1 MKYWLPI
8 LNHGLHLI
16 MKLKIYK
23 RKSMTNSDLQQL
35 SSDFFQNSL
44 DSSPTSAIMRGHK
57 QYFDQIE
64 ELNEETFE
72 KETKAVNDFISRLES
87 IDSESLSSREK
98 VTHGMLEFAL
108 SSNKDSLMD
117 RSWEFGA
124 GVSGF
129 TGFLID
135 YNQQMFVPDSES
147 ADMLLKRLELYKR
160 LFTQIADVQMIG
172 LKNNRVA
179 TERNLLR
186 TIDQLENYL
195 GSSLDE
201 DPLLLVNFSP
211 EISDSFIYDWKENA
225 KKIIDSNI
233 RPTVLAYLEQ
243 LKSDHIPKGRPDE
256 HSGIMWIDGGEET
269 YLRALRKYTGHKNI
283 TVKEVHEVGLS
294 EIERLKKEFFEI
306 GENVFPGVSTPEEVL
321 QKMQTEPSM
330 RYESKEQMLQLAVE
344 TIERAYKPLDQWF
357 TVFPKSSCKVLPVPA
372 ESEQHAPPA
381 YYYPPLPD
389 GSRDGTYFLNTY
401 KAETKSI
408 FEAESVAFHEAI
420 PGHHLDRTIA
430 VELQDVPE
438 FQKYVASTAF
448 VEGWGLYSEQLA
460 NEMGLYSN
468 NVQQLG
474 RLGNDAWRAC
484 RLVLDTGMHGMGWS
498 RNEAIEFF
506 RENSPIEEIN
516 AEIETDRYIAWP
528 GQACSYKIGQLK
540 IEELRRKAENE
551 LGDKFDIRYF
561 HDEVLCD
568 GGITLPILENKIK
581 DFIQRHSV

>member
-1 MKYWLPI
+1 MR
-8 LNHGLHLI
+8 N
-16 MKLKIYK
+16 
-23 RKSMTNSDLQQL
+23 NELQQL

-44 DSSPTSAIMRGHK
+44 DSSPTSAIMRGRK

-64 ELNEETFE
+64 ELNDETFE

-87 IDSESLSSREK
+87 IDTESLSNREK

-108 SSNKDSLMD
+108 NSNKDSLLD

-147 ADMLLKRLELYKR
+147 ADMLLKRLELYER
-160 LFTQIADVQMIG
+160 LYTQIAEVQKTG

-195 GSSLDE
+195 GSSLEE
-201 DPLLLVNFSP
+201 DPLLLINFSP
-211 EISDSFIYDWKENA
+211 EISDSFISDWKEKA

-233 RPTVLAYLEQ
+233 RPTVLTYLEQ
-243 LKSDHIPKGRPDE
+243 LKLDHIPKGRSDE
-256 HSGIMWIDGGEET
+256 QSGIMWIDGGEET

-283 TVKEVHEVGLS
+283 TVKEVHEVGFS
-294 EIERLKKEFFEI
+294 EIERLKEEFFEI

-330 RYESKEQMLQLAVE
+330 RYESKEQMLQLAVD

-357 TVFPKSSCKVLPVPA
+357 TVFPKSPCKVLPVPA

-468 NVQQLG
+468 DVQQLG

-498 RNEAIEFF
+498 RDKAVEFF
-506 RENSPIEEIN
+506 RANSPIEEIN
-516 AEIETDRYIAWP
+516 SEIETDRYIAWP
-528 GQACSYKIGQLK
+528 GQACSYKMGQLK

>member
-1 MKYWLPI
+1 
-8 LNHGLHLI
+8 
-16 MKLKIYK
+16 
-23 RKSMTNSDLQQL
+23 MTNSDLQQL

-87 IDSESLSSREK
+87 IDTESLSNREK

-160 LFTQIADVQMIG
+160 LYTQIAEVQMIG

-195 GSSLDE
+195 GSSLEE

-211 EISDSFIYDWKENA
+211 EISESFISDWKEKA
-225 KKIIDSNI
+225 KKIIDLNI

-330 RYESKEQMLQLAVE
+330 RYESKEQMLQLAVD

-357 TVFPKSSCKVLPVPA
+357 TVFPKSPCKVLPVPA

-430 VELQDVPE
+430 VELQDVPD

-468 NVQQLG
+468 DVQQLG

-498 RNEAIEFF
+498 RDKAIEFF
-506 RENSPIEEIN
+506 RANSPIEEIN
-516 AEIETDRYIAWP
+516 SEIETDRYIAWP
-528 GQACSYKIGQLK
+528 GQACSYKMGQLK

-551 LGDKFDIRYF
+551 LGDKFDIKYF

-568 GGITLPILENKIK
+568 GGITLPILENKIEN
-581 DFIQRHSV
+581 FINKYKN

>member
-1 MKYWLPI
+1 
-8 LNHGLHLI
+8 
-16 MKLKIYK
+16 
-23 RKSMTNSDLQQL
+23 MTNSELQQL

-72 KETKAVNDFISRLES
+72 KETKAVNDFILRLER
-87 IDSESLSSREK
+87 INSESLSNREK

-108 SSNKDSLMD
+108 SSNKDSLLD

-160 LFTQIADVQMIG
+160 LYTQIAEVQKIG

-195 GSSLDE
+195 GSSLEE
-201 DPLLLVNFSP
+201 DPLLLINFSP
-211 EISDSFIYDWKENA
+211 EISETFISDWKEKA

-243 LKSDHIPKGRPDE
+243 LKSDHIPKGRSDE
-256 HSGIMWIDGGEET
+256 HSGIMWIDGGKET

-283 TVKEVHEVGLS
+283 TVEEVHEVGLS

-306 GENVFPGVSTPEEVL
+306 GENVFPGVNTPEEVL

-330 RYESKEQMLQLAVE
+330 RYESKEQMLQLAVD

-357 TVFPKSSCKVLPVPA
+357 TVFPKSPCKVLPVPA

-468 NVQQLG
+468 DVQQLG

-498 RNEAIEFF
+498 RDKAIQFF
-506 RENSPIEEIN
+506 RANSPIEEIN
-516 AEIETDRYIAWP
+516 SEIETDRYIAWP
-528 GQACSYKIGQLK
+528 GQACSYKMGQLK
-540 IEELRRKAENE
+540 IEKLRRKAENE

-568 GGITLPILENKIK
+568 GGITLPILENKIGT
-581 DFIQRHSV
+581 FIAKHKS

>member
-1 MKYWLPI
+1 
-8 LNHGLHLI
+8 
-16 MKLKIYK
+16 
-23 RKSMTNSDLQQL
+23 MTNSDLQQL

-72 KETKAVNDFISRLES
+72 KETKEVNDFISRLES
-87 IDSESLSSREK
+87 IDPEPLSNREK

-124 GVSGF
+124 GVAGF

-195 GSSLDE
+195 SSSLEE
-201 DPLLLVNFSP
+201 DPLLLINFSP
-211 EISDSFIYDWKENA
+211 EISDSFISDWKEKA

-330 RYESKEQMLQLAVE
+330 RYESKEQMLQLAVD

-357 TVFPKSSCKVLPVPA
+357 TVFPKSPCKVLPVPA

-468 NVQQLG
+468 DVQQLG

-506 RENSPIEEIN
+506 RANSPIEEIN

-528 GQACSYKIGQLK
+528 GQACSYKMGQLK

-551 LGDKFDIRYF
+551 LGEKFDIRYF

>member
-1 MKYWLPI
+1 
-8 LNHGLHLI
+8 
-16 MKLKIYK
+16 
-23 RKSMTNSDLQQL
+23 MTNSDLQQL

-160 LFTQIADVQMIG
+160 LFTQIADVQMVG
-172 LKNNRVA
+172 LKSNRVA

-195 GSSLDE
+195 GASLEE

-211 EISDSFIYDWKENA
+211 EISESFISDWREKA
-225 KKIIDSNI
+225 KKIIDLNI

-243 LKSDHIPKGRPDE
+243 LKSDHIPKGRSDE

-330 RYESKEQMLQLAVE
+330 RYESKEQMLQLAVD

-357 TVFPKSSCKVLPVPA
+357 TVFPKSPCKVLPVPA

-468 NVQQLG
+468 DVQQLG

-498 RNEAIEFF
+498 RDKAIEFF
-506 RENSPIEEIN
+506 RANSPIEEIN

-528 GQACSYKIGQLK
+528 GQACSYKMGQLK

-581 DFIQRHSV
+581 EFIQRHSV

>member
-1 MKYWLPI
+1 
-8 LNHGLHLI
+8 
-16 MKLKIYK
+16 
-23 RKSMTNSDLQQL
+23 MTNSDLQQL

-64 ELNEETFE
+64 ELDEETFE

-87 IDSESLSSREK
+87 IDPESLSNREK
-98 VTHGMLEFAL
+98 VTHGMLDFAL
-108 SSNKDSLMD
+108 SSNKDSLQD

-135 YNQQMFVPDSES
+135 YNQQMYVPDLES
-147 ADMLLKRLELYKR
+147 ADMLLKRFELYKR
-160 LFTQIADVQMIG
+160 LFTQIADVQMNG

-195 GSSLDE
+195 GASLEE

-211 EISDSFIYDWKENA
+211 EISESFISDWQEKA

-243 LKSDHIPKGRPDE
+243 LKSDHIPKGRSDE

-321 QKMQTEPSM
+321 GKMQTEPSM
-330 RYESKEQMLQLAVE
+330 RYESKEQMLQLAVD

-357 TVFPKSSCKVLPVPA
+357 TVFPKSPCKVLPVPA

-468 NVQQLG
+468 DVQQLG

-498 RNEAIEFF
+498 RDKAIEFF
-506 RENSPIEEIN
+506 RANSPIEEIN

-528 GQACSYKIGQLK
+528 GQACSYKMGQLK

-551 LGDKFDIRYF
+551 LGNNFDIRHF

-568 GGITLPILENKIK
+568 GGITLPILENKIEA
-581 DFIQRHSV
+581 FIAKHQN

>member
-1 MKYWLPI
+1 
-8 LNHGLHLI
+8 
-16 MKLKIYK
+16 
-23 RKSMTNSDLQQL
+23 MTNNELQQL

-64 ELNEETFE
+64 EMTDETFK
-72 KETKAVNDFISRLES
+72 KETKKVNDFISRLEG
-87 IDSESLSSREK
+87 INAESLSNREK

-108 SSNKDSLMD
+108 SSNKDSLLD

-160 LFTQIADVQMIG
+160 LYTQIAEVQKIG
-172 LKNNRVA
+172 LNNNRVA

-195 GSSLDE
+195 GSSLEE
-201 DPLLLVNFSP
+201 DPLLLINFSP
-211 EISDSFIYDWKENA
+211 EISESFISDWKEKA
-225 KKIIDSNI
+225 KKIIDVNI
-233 RPTVLAYLEQ
+233 RPTVLAYLDQ
-243 LKSDHIPKGRPDE
+243 LKTEHIPKGRTDE
-256 HSGIMWIDGGEET
+256 HSGIMWIEGGEET
-269 YLRALRKYTGHKNI
+269 YLRALRKYTGHKDI
-283 TVKEVHEVGLS
+283 TVQEVHDVGLS
-294 EIERLKKEFFEI
+294 EIDRLKKEFFEI
-306 GENVFPGVSTPEEVL
+306 GENVFPGVITPEEVL

-330 RYESKEQMLQLAVE
+330 RYESKEQMLQLAVD
-344 TIERAYKPLDQWF
+344 TIERAYKPLEEWF
-357 TVFPKSSCKVLPVPA
+357 TVFPKSPCKVLPVPA

-389 GSRDGTYFLNTY
+389 GSRDGTYFLNTF

-430 VELQDVPE
+430 VELQDVPD

-468 NVQQLG
+468 DVQQLG

-498 RNEAIEFF
+498 RDKAIEFF
-506 RENSPIEEIN
+506 KANSPIEEIN
-516 AEIETDRYIAWP
+516 SEIETDRYIAWP
-528 GQACSYKIGQLK
+528 GQACSYKMGQLK
-540 IEELRRKAENE
+540 IEELRRKAEKE

-568 GGITLPILENKIK
+568 GGITLPILENKI
-581 DFIQRHSV
+581 DAFIAKHKS

>member
-1 MKYWLPI
+1 
-8 LNHGLHLI
+8 
-16 MKLKIYK
+16 
-23 RKSMTNSDLQQL
+23 MTNNELQQL

-64 ELNEETFE
+64 EMTDETFE
-72 KETKAVNDFISRLES
+72 KETKKVNDFISRLEG
-87 IDSESLSSREK
+87 INAESLSNREK

-108 SSNKDSLMD
+108 SSNKDSLLD

-160 LFTQIADVQMIG
+160 LYTQIAEVQKIG
-172 LKNNRVA
+172 LNNSRVA
-179 TERNLLR
+179 TERNLFR

-195 GSSLDE
+195 GSSLEE
-201 DPLLLVNFSP
+201 DPLLLINFSP
-211 EISDSFIYDWKENA
+211 EISESFISDWKEKA
-225 KKIIDSNI
+225 KKIIDVNI
-233 RPTVLAYLEQ
+233 RPTVLAYLDQ
-243 LKSDHIPKGRPDE
+243 LKTEHIPKGRTDE
-256 HSGIMWIDGGEET
+256 HSGIMWIEGGEET
-269 YLRALRKYTGHKNI
+269 YLRALRKYTGHKDI
-283 TVKEVHEVGLS
+283 TVQEVHNVGLS
-294 EIERLKKEFFEI
+294 EIDRLKKEFFEI
-306 GENVFPGVSTPEEVL
+306 GKNVFPGVSTPEEVL

-330 RYESKEQMLQLAVE
+330 RYESKEQMLQLAVD
-344 TIERAYKPLDQWF
+344 TIERAYKPLEEWF
-357 TVFPKSSCKVLPVPA
+357 TVFPKSPCKVLPVPA

-430 VELQDVPE
+430 VELQDVPD

-468 NVQQLG
+468 DVQQLG

-498 RNEAIEFF
+498 RDKAIEFF
-506 RENSPIEEIN
+506 KANSPIEEIN
-516 AEIETDRYIAWP
+516 SEIETDRYIAWP
-528 GQACSYKIGQLK
+528 GQACSYKMGQLK
-540 IEELRRKAENE
+540 IEELRRKAEKE

-568 GGITLPILENKIK
+568 GGITLPILENKI
-581 DFIQRHSV
+581 DTFIAKHKS

>member
-1 MKYWLPI
+1 
-8 LNHGLHLI
+8 
-16 MKLKIYK
+16 
-23 RKSMTNSDLQQL
+23 MTNSDLQQL

-87 IDSESLSSREK
+87 IDPEPLSNREK

-195 GSSLDE
+195 GSSLEE

-330 RYESKEQMLQLAVE
+330 RYESKEQMLQLAVD

-357 TVFPKSSCKVLPVPA
+357 TVFPKSPCKVLPVPA

-468 NVQQLG
+468 DVQQLG

-506 RENSPIEEIN
+506 RANSPIEEIN

-528 GQACSYKIGQLK
+528 GQACSYKMGQLK

>member
-1 MKYWLPI
+1 
-8 LNHGLHLI
+8 
-16 MKLKIYK
+16 
-23 RKSMTNSDLQQL
+23 MTNSDLQQL
-35 SSDFFQNSL
+35 SKDFFQNSL

-87 IDSESLSSREK
+87 IDPEPLSNREK

-195 GSSLDE
+195 GSSLEE

-211 EISDSFIYDWKENA
+211 EISDSFISDWKEKA

-256 HSGIMWIDGGEET
+256 QSGIMWIDGGEEA

-294 EIERLKKEFFEI
+294 EIERLKKEFFKI

-330 RYESKEQMLQLAVE
+330 RYESKEQMLQLAVD

-357 TVFPKSSCKVLPVPA
+357 TVFPKSPCKVLPVPA

-468 NVQQLG
+468 DVQQLG

-506 RENSPIEEIN
+506 RANSPIEEIN

-528 GQACSYKIGQLK
+528 GQACSYKMGQLK

>member
-1 MKYWLPI
+1 
-8 LNHGLHLI
+8 
-16 MKLKIYK
+16 
-23 RKSMTNSDLQQL
+23 MTNNELQQL

-44 DSSPTSAIMRGHK
+44 DSSPTSAIMRGYK

-64 ELNEETFE
+64 EMNDETFE
-72 KETKAVNDFISRLES
+72 KETKKVNNFISRLES
-87 IDSESLSSREK
+87 INSDSLSDREK

-108 SSNKDSLMD
+108 SSNKDSLLD

-160 LFTQIADVQMIG
+160 LYTQIAEVQKIG
-172 LKNNRVA
+172 LNNNRVA

-195 GSSLDE
+195 GSSLEE
-201 DPLLLVNFSP
+201 DPLLLINFSP
-211 EISDSFIYDWKENA
+211 EISESFISDWKEKA
-225 KKIIDSNI
+225 KKIIDANI

-243 LKSDHIPKGRPDE
+243 LKSDHIPKGRTDE
-256 HSGIMWIDGGEET
+256 HSGIMWIEGGEES
-269 YLRALRKYTGHKNI
+269 YLRALRKYTGHKDI
-283 TVKEVHEVGLS
+283 TVEEVHNVGLS
-294 EIERLKKEFFEI
+294 EIDRLKKEFFEI
-306 GENVFPGVSTPEEVL
+306 GKNVFPGVSTPEEVL

-330 RYESKEQMLQLAVE
+330 RYESKEQMLQLAVD
-344 TIERAYKPLDQWF
+344 TIERAYKPLGEWF
-357 TVFPKSSCKVLPVPA
+357 TVFPKSPCKVLPVPA

-430 VELQDVPE
+430 VELQDVPD

-468 NVQQLG
+468 DVQQLG

-498 RNEAIEFF
+498 RDKAIKFF
-506 RENSPIEEIN
+506 KENSPIEAIN

-528 GQACSYKIGQLK
+528 GQACSYKMGQLK
-540 IEELRRKAENE
+540 IEELRRKAENQ

-568 GGITLPILENKIK
+568 GGITLPILENKI
-581 DFIQRHSV
+581 DTFIAKYKS

>member
-1 MKYWLPI
+1 
-8 LNHGLHLI
+8 
-16 MKLKIYK
+16 
-23 RKSMTNSDLQQL
+23 MTTNLLVQL
-35 SSDFFQNSL
+35 SNDFFQNSL

-57 QYFDQIE
+57 AYFDKLE
-64 ELNEETFE
+64 ELTDKTFNEETKVVDE
-72 KETKAVNDFISRLES
+72 FISRLGKIEQ
-87 IDSESLSSREK
+87 DTLSDREK
-98 VTHGMLEFAL
+98 VTYGMLEFAL
-108 SSNKDSLMD
+108 SSNKDSLLD

-135 YNQQMFVPDSES
+135 YNQQMFVPDIES

-160 LFTQIADVQMIG
+160 LFTQIAAVQKVG
-172 LKNNRVA
+172 LDNNRVA

-195 GSSLDE
+195 SSAIDD

-211 EISDSFIYDWKENA
+211 EISESQVSEWKEKA
-225 KKIIDSNI
+225 KKIIETNV
-233 RPTVLAYLEQ
+233 RPTVLTYMEQ
-243 LKSDHIPKGRPDE
+243 LKLEHLPNGRSDEK
-256 HSGIMWIDGGEET
+256 SGIMWIDGGEEA
-269 YLRALRKYTGHKNI
+269 YLRALRRYTGHKDI
-283 TVKEVHEVGLS
+283 TVKDVHQVGLS
-294 EIERLKKEFFEI
+294 EIDRLKKEFFTI
-306 GENVFPGVSTPEEVL
+306 GEGVFPGVTSPEEVL
-321 QKMQTEPSM
+321 HKMQTDPSM
-330 RYESKEQMLQLAVE
+330 RYESKEQMLQLAVD
-344 TIERAYKPLDQWF
+344 TIERAYKPLGEWF
-357 TVFPKSSCKVLPVPA
+357 TVFPKSPCKVLPVPA
-372 ESEQHAPPA
+372 ASEQHAPPA

-430 VELQDVPE
+430 VELQDVPD

-468 NVQQLG
+468 DVQQLG

-498 RNEAIEFF
+498 REKAIEFF
-506 RENSPIEEIN
+506 KANSPIEEIN

-528 GQACSYKIGQLK
+528 GQACSYKMGQLK
-540 IEELRRKAENE
+540 IEELRRKAEKE

-568 GGITLPILENKIK
+568 GGITLPILENKI
-581 DFIQRHSV
+581 DTFIAKHKS

>member
-1 MKYWLPI
+1 
-8 LNHGLHLI
+8 
-16 MKLKIYK
+16 
-23 RKSMTNSDLQQL
+23 MTNNELQQL

-64 ELNEETFE
+64 EMNDETFE
-72 KETKAVNDFISRLES
+72 KETKKVNNFISRLES
-87 IDSESLSSREK
+87 INPDSLSNREK

-108 SSNKDSLMD
+108 SSNKDSLLD

-160 LFTQIADVQMIG
+160 LYTQIAEVQKIG
-172 LKNNRVA
+172 LNNNRVA

-195 GSSLDE
+195 GSSLEE
-201 DPLLLVNFSP
+201 DPLLLINFSP
-211 EISDSFIYDWKENA
+211 EISESFISDWKEKA
-225 KKIIDSNI
+225 KKIIDANI

-243 LKSDHIPKGRPDE
+243 LKTEHIPKGRTDE
-256 HSGIMWIDGGEET
+256 HSGIMWIEGGEES
-269 YLRALRKYTGHKNI
+269 YLRALRKYTGHKDI
-283 TVKEVHEVGLS
+283 TVEEVHNVGLS
-294 EIERLKKEFFEI
+294 EIDRLKKEFFEI
-306 GENVFPGVSTPEEVL
+306 GKNVFPGVSTPEEVL

-330 RYESKEQMLQLAVE
+330 RYESKEQMLQLAVD
-344 TIERAYKPLDQWF
+344 TIERAYKPLGEWF
-357 TVFPKSSCKVLPVPA
+357 TVFPKSPCKVLPVPA

-430 VELQDVPE
+430 VELQDVPD

-468 NVQQLG
+468 DVQQLG

-498 RNEAIEFF
+498 RDKAIKFF
-506 RENSPIEEIN
+506 KENSPIEAIN

-528 GQACSYKIGQLK
+528 GQACSYKMGQLK
-540 IEELRRKAENE
+540 IEELRRKAENQ

-568 GGITLPILENKIK
+568 GGITLPILENKI
-581 DFIQRHSV
+581 DTFIAKYKS

>member
-1 MKYWLPI
+1 
-8 LNHGLHLI
+8 
-16 MKLKIYK
+16 
-23 RKSMTNSDLQQL
+23 MTTNLLVQL
-35 SSDFFQNSL
+35 SNDFFQNSL

-57 QYFDQIE
+57 AYFDKLE
-64 ELNEETFE
+64 ELTDETFNEETKVVDE
-72 KETKAVNDFISRLES
+72 FISRLGKIEQD
-87 IDSESLSSREK
+87 ILSDREK
-98 VTHGMLEFAL
+98 VTYGMLEFAL
-108 SSNKDSLMD
+108 SSNKDSLLD

-135 YNQQMFVPDSES
+135 YNQQMFVPDIES

-160 LFTQIADVQMIG
+160 LFTQIAAVQKVG
-172 LKNNRVA
+172 LDNNRVA

-195 GSSLDE
+195 SSAIDD

-211 EISDSFIYDWKENA
+211 EISESQVSEWKEKA
-225 KKIIDSNI
+225 KKIIETNV
-233 RPTVLAYLEQ
+233 RPNVLTYMEQ
-243 LKSDHIPKGRPDE
+243 LKLEHLPNGRSDEK
-256 HSGIMWIDGGEET
+256 SGIMWIDGGEEA
-269 YLRALRKYTGHKNI
+269 YLRALRRYTGHKDI
-283 TVKEVHEVGLS
+283 TVKDVHQVGLS
-294 EIERLKKEFFEI
+294 EIDRLKKEFFTI
-306 GENVFPGVSTPEEVL
+306 GEGVFPGVTSPEEVL
-321 QKMQTEPSM
+321 HKMQTDPSM
-330 RYESKEQMLQLAVE
+330 RYESKEQMLQLAVD
-344 TIERAYKPLDQWF
+344 TIERAYKPLGEWF
-357 TVFPKSSCKVLPVPA
+357 TVFPKSPCKVLPVPA
-372 ESEQHAPPA
+372 ASEQHAPPA

-430 VELQDVPE
+430 VELQDVPD

-468 NVQQLG
+468 DVQQLG

-498 RNEAIEFF
+498 REKAIEFF
-506 RENSPIEEIN
+506 KANSPIEEIN

-528 GQACSYKIGQLK
+528 GQACSYKMGQLK

-568 GGITLPILENKIK
+568 GGITLPILENKI
-581 DFIQRHSV
+581 DTFIAQHKS

>member
-1 MKYWLPI
+1 
-8 LNHGLHLI
+8 
-16 MKLKIYK
+16 
-23 RKSMTNSDLQQL
+23 MTNSDLQQL

-72 KETKAVNDFISRLES
+72 KETKAVNDFTLRLES
-87 IDSESLSSREK
+87 INAESLSNREK
-98 VTHGMLEFAL
+98 VTYGMLEFAL
-108 SSNKDSLMD
+108 SSNKDSLLD

-160 LFTQIADVQMIG
+160 LYTQIAEVQKIG

-195 GSSLDE
+195 GSSLEE
-201 DPLLLVNFSP
+201 DPLLLINFSP
-211 EISDSFIYDWKENA
+211 EISEPFISDWKEKA

-243 LKSDHIPKGRPDE
+243 LKSDHIPKGRSDE

-283 TVKEVHEVGLS
+283 TVEEVHEVGLS

-330 RYESKEQMLQLAVE
+330 RYESKEQMLQLAVD

-357 TVFPKSSCKVLPVPA
+357 TVFPKSPCKVLPVPA

-430 VELQDVPE
+430 VELQDVPD

-468 NVQQLG
+468 DVQQLG

-498 RNEAIEFF
+498 RDKAIKFF
-506 RENSPIEEIN
+506 KENSPIEAIN

-528 GQACSYKIGQLK
+528 GQACSYKMGQLK
-540 IEELRRKAENE
+540 IEELRRKAENQ

-568 GGITLPILENKIK
+568 GGITLPILENKIDTYIAK
-581 DFIQRHSV
+581 YKS

>member
-1 MKYWLPI
+1 
-8 LNHGLHLI
+8 
-16 MKLKIYK
+16 
-23 RKSMTNSDLQQL
+23 MTNSSLQQL

-64 ELNEETFE
+64 ELNDETFE
-72 KETKAVNDFISRLES
+72 KETKALNDFISRLQG
-87 IDSESLSSREK
+87 INVESLSNREK

-108 SSNKDSLMD
+108 SSNKDSLLD

-160 LFTQIADVQMIG
+160 LYTQIADVQMVG
-172 LKNNRVA
+172 LKSNRVA

-195 GSSLDE
+195 DASLEE

-211 EISDSFIYDWKENA
+211 EISESFISDWREKA
-225 KKIIDSNI
+225 KKIIDLNI

-243 LKSDHIPKGRPDE
+243 LKSDHIPKGRSDE

-321 QKMQTEPSM
+321 GKMQTEPSM
-330 RYESKEQMLQLAVE
+330 RYESKEQMLQLAVD

-357 TVFPKSSCKVLPVPA
+357 TVFPKSPCKVLPVPA

-468 NVQQLG
+468 DVQQLG

-498 RNEAIEFF
+498 RDKAIEFF
-506 RENSPIEEIN
+506 RANSPIEEIN

-528 GQACSYKIGQLK
+528 GQACSYKMGQLK

-551 LGDKFDIRYF
+551 LGNNFDIRHF

-568 GGITLPILENKIK
+568 GGITLPILENKIEA
-581 DFIQRHSV
+581 FIAKHQN